1 MDKLCLHAMY
11 NKKLSRSTGALC
23 TQRTVQ
29 THIHINMYCI
39 LLLIVLFDH
48 DSFHSFVIINVAVLV
63 DGSVIFPLY
72 IPSIYSYI
80 HASIHPFRCLRN
92 ECISAMA
99 NNGLIWVNLHV
110 SDNFG
115 FFFFLLSTF
124 ICTH

>member
-1 MDKLCLHAMY
+1 MY

-63 DGSVIFPLY
+63 DGSVIFPPIYPIHLLIHTCIHSP
-72 IPSIYSYI
+72 IPV
-80 HASIHPFRCLRN
+80 L
-92 ECISAMA
+92 
-99 NNGLIWVNLHV
+99 
-110 SDNFG
+110 
-115 FFFFLLSTF
+115 TK
-124 ICTH
+124 